1 MSGAA
6 LDRTFSALADP
17 HRRRVVELLGERPRR
32 AGELAAAAG
41 LRPPAMSRHLKVLRE
56 TALVEEDRSEPDAR
70 VRVYRLRAEGMDELK
85 RWLAESERVWSEQ
98 LLAFKRHLEG
108 EGG

>member
-1 MSGAA
+1 VSEAA
-6 LDRTFSALADP
+6 LDRTFAALAGP

-56 TALVEEDRSEPDAR
+56 CALVEEDRSEPDAR

-85 RWLAESERVWSEQ
+85 RWLAESERLWSEQ
-98 LLAFKRHLEG
+98 LLAFKRHFEAN
-108 EGG
+108 GG